1 MEDLRKRLLK
11 AEERIVYLA
20 WIKEG
25 VEWGNL
31 PSLQEQFNSLRDG
44 FYEFE
49 LETLA
54 EKIGALEEGITFT
67 EARCDEILSS
77 MERVRIVR
85 SPLRFSLKDLLE
97 NVYEEYTELGGEED
111 ANIDPALVAARASI
125 ARRVKNRVVMQQ
137 VMVIGHEKGHGEEY
151 RNGGSTKPWG
161 NEKALRYMR
170 VAETEGIPIHFYI
183 FTPGAFPVE
192 EYPGAAQQIARNLY
206 VLSKLR
212 VPLIAVT
219 SEGGS
224 GGAEAVGMGDIRLM
238 FSHGYYSVISPEGA
252 AAIEGKIKEG
262 AKVPKDLLESC
273 ANHLLIT
280 AEDNL
285 RLGTIDRIIREPMLG
300 ARRDDFA
307 FFRQVKAEMIRA
319 TDEVVLKTK
328 SLRAFRA
335 YELKLEKG
343 GESSASTV
351 GAAGAGGGDEQPR
364 IDVSWELAGD
374 EINRLLQLRSR
385 KYREMASAGYLEK
398 LSAGAALY
406 QRAGKGLAKL
416 YYTFRYDILKS
427 RHKQVKKVMR
437 DVSGE
442 GSVLIKQVSAPF
454 ASAYDFIARKPGGR
468 PARGGTLWGGSG
480 EEQAEYGEI
489 YTSSLANEDRTVTCP
504 NAEQHGCKDLWV
516 PDLYGEFCGVCEN
529 CGHHFPLEYQWYM
542 RHLFE
547 PDSIR
552 EFNADLASI
561 NPLDFPGLDKKL
573 QAAREKTGRP
583 CAMITFDARVMGI
596 DIVVAM
602 LYSNFRNGT
611 VGAAEGEKF
620 ARACELARIKR
631 RPLLFYV
638 HTTGGIRI
646 HEGTMGVIQ
655 MPKCTL
661 AVREYID
668 SGGLYLVVYDNNSY
682 AGPVASFLGCSPYQ
696 FAIRSSRIGFAGP
709 RVIRETTGDDVSPDY
724 HSARSALRRGH
735 IQGIWDRRDFRRNLH
750 KSLMTMGG
758 GNLYYR

>member
-11 AEERIVYLA
+11 AEERISYLG

-25 VEWGNL
+25 SEWANL
-31 PSLQEQFNSLRDG
+31 PALQEKLQSLRDA
-44 FYEFE
+44 FYEHSHE
-49 LETLA
+49 HLA
-54 EKIGALEEGITFT
+54 EKIGALEESLTFL
-67 EARCDEILSS
+67 ESRCEETLSP

-85 SPLRFSLKDLLE
+85 SPLRFSLKDILE

-125 ARRVKNRVVMQQ
+125 ARRVKNKVVMQQ

-170 VAETEGIPIHFYI
+170 VAETEGIPIHFYV

-192 EYPGAAQQIARNLY
+192 EYPGAGQQIARNLY
-206 VLSKLR
+206 AMAKLR
-212 VPLIAVT
+212 VPMVAVT

-224 GGAEAVGMGDIRLM
+224 GGAEAVGMGDFRLM

-252 AAIEGKIKEG
+252 AAIEGKIREG
-262 AKVPKDLLESC
+262 VKVPKDLLENC
-273 ANHLLIT
+273 AERLAIT

-285 RLGTIDRIIREPMLG
+285 RHGTIDRIIQEPLLG
-300 ARRDDFA
+300 ARRDDFT
-307 FFRQVKAEMIRA
+307 FFRRVKDEMIRA

-335 YELKLEKG
+335 YELKMEK
-343 GESSASTV
+343 
-351 GAAGAGGGDEQPR
+351 AGPDDDLR
-364 IDVSWELAGD
+364 VYVSWELADD
-374 EINRLLQLRSR
+374 EIGRLLQHRSR
-385 KYREMASAGYLEK
+385 KYRQMATKAYREHLTT
-398 LSAGAALY
+398 GAALY
-406 QRAGKGLAKL
+406 RRVGRGLAKF
-416 YYTFRYDILKS
+416 YYTIRYDVLKS
-427 RHKQVKKVMR
+427 RHKQVKKVMQ

-442 GSVLIKQVSAPF
+442 GSVLIKQMSAPF
-454 ASAYDFIARKPGGR
+454 TAAYDFITRKPGSR
-468 PARGGTLWGGSG
+468 ATRGSAGWGTSSP
-480 EEQAEYGEI
+480 EQIEYGEI
-489 YTSSLANEDRTVTCP
+489 YTSSLANEDRTVSCP
-504 NAEQHGCKDLWV
+504 NAERHGCKDLWV

-542 RHLFE
+542 KHLFE

-561 NPLDFPGLDKKL
+561 NPLSFPGFDKKL
-573 QAAREKTGRP
+573 EAARKKTGRP

-602 LYSNFRNGT
+602 LYSDFRNGT

-620 ARACELARIKR
+620 ARACEIARIKR
-631 RPLLFYV
+631 RPLLSYV

-655 MPKCTL
+655 MPKCTM

-668 SGGLYLVVYDNNSY
+668 SGGLYIVVYDNNSY

-696 FAIRSSRIGFAGP
+696 FAIRSSRLGFAGP
-709 RVIRETTGDDVSPDY
+709 RVIRDTTGEDVPPDY
-724 HSARSALRRGH
+724 HGARSALKRGH

>member
-11 AEERIVYLA
+11 SEERIAYLGQ
-20 WIKEG
+20 IKEG
-25 VEWGNL
+25 IEWGNL
-31 PSLQEQFNSLRDG
+31 PSLQETLQELRDA
-44 FYEFE
+44 FYEHSQE
-49 LETLA
+49 NLA
-54 EKIGALEEGITFT
+54 ERIGTLEESLAFL
-67 EARCDEILSS
+67 ENRCEESLSS

-85 SPLRFSLKDLLE
+85 SPLRFSLKDILE
-97 NVYEEYTELGGEED
+97 NVYEEYTEMGGEED

-125 ARRVKNRVVMQQ
+125 SRRVKNRTIMQQ

-206 VLSKLR
+206 VMAKLR
-212 VPLIAVT
+212 VPMIAVT

-224 GGAEAVGMGDIRLM
+224 GGAEAVGMGDMRLM

-252 AAIEGKIKEG
+252 AAIEGKIREG
-262 AKVPKDLLESC
+262 AKLPKDLLENC
-273 ANHLLIT
+273 AERLLIT

-285 RLGTIDRIIREPMLG
+285 RLGTIDRIIPEPLLG
-300 ARRDDFA
+300 ARRDDFS
-307 FFRQVKAEMIRA
+307 FFRQIKTEMIRA

-335 YELKLEKG
+335 YELKLEK
-343 GESSASTV
+343 AAR
-351 GAAGAGGGDEQPR
+351 AAGAGGDEEPR
-364 IDVSWELAGD
+364 IDVSWELADD
-374 EINRLLQLRSR
+374 EIRRLLQFRSR
-385 KYREMASAGYLEK
+385 KYRGMATQAYREH
-398 LSAGAALY
+398 LSPYAAFY
-406 QRAGKGLAKL
+406 RRTGKGLAKL

-427 RHKQVKKVMR
+427 RHKQVKKVMQ

-442 GSVLIKQVSAPF
+442 GSVLLKQVTAPF
-454 ASAYDFIARKPGGR
+454 SAAYDFIARKPNGR
-468 PARGGTLWGGSG
+468 SARISTLWGSAG
-480 EEQAEYGEI
+480 EDQVEYGEL
-489 YTSSLANEDRTVTCP
+489 YTSSLANEDRTVSCP
-504 NAEQHGCKDLWV
+504 NAEKHGCKDLWV

-529 CGHHFPLEYQWYM
+529 CGHHFPLEYQWYL

-552 EFNADLASI
+552 EFNADLASL
-561 NPLDFPGLDKKL
+561 NPLNFPGIDKKL
-573 QAAREKTGRP
+573 EAARAKTGRP
-583 CAMITFDARVMGI
+583 CAMITFDARVLGV

-602 LYSNFRNGT
+602 LYSDFRNGT

-620 ARACELARIKR
+620 VRACELARIKR
-631 RPLLFYV
+631 RPLLSYV

-646 HEGTMGVIQ
+646 HEGTLGVIQ
-655 MPKCTL
+655 MPKCTM

-668 SGGLYLVVYDNNSY
+668 SGGLYIVVYDNNSY

-709 RVIRETTGDDVSPDY
+709 RVIRDTTGEDVPPDY
-724 HSARSALRRGH
+724 HSARSALQRGH